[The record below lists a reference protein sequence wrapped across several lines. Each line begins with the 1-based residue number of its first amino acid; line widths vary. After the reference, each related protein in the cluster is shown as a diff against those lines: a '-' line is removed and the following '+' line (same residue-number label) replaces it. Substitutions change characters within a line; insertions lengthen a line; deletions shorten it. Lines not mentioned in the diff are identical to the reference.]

1 LEEFILKKIIKDF
14 TTKLK
19 GRFTHK
25 KIQEDQIQE
34 LINDEDF
41 MKKLLEFSGNN
52 IDVLCTYLGHIMVYY
67 ALSNDPKLDY
77 SVEEILNK
85 RGEIDLYSVD
95 EIKERGFFTHSCN
108 GSMVEK
114 IRTNGLGSSL
124 NGNEKLYTALSHLKK
139 KLNTTG
145 TYTQQQSGK
154 KDEVYFTSAGATSFG
169 YACNFA
175 PERLF
180 LGILRQEYDDNIPV
194 EVGES
199 KKDYYRKIICQKFGE
214 QLNDEVMADID
225 TVIDGFFS
233 DSNYIV
239 SFQANEVIASNNIY
253 MEVVGANNRINL
265 DEHIQTNC
273 RYGNFFTSQIGSNS
287 NTNNMDNLVMSDTV
301 ISPEKLKFLR
311 VPDRYDLIQLIALN
325 KGLQQGEKLDY
336 FTLDRVERKVEKP
349 IIQKLVKETVLEMSD
364 TPFTDETE
372 NEVEAQ
378 EKLLQQTKES
388 QEVGG

>member
-1 LEEFILKKIIKDF
+1 MKKIIKDF

>member
-1 LEEFILKKIIKDF
+1 MKKTIKNF
-14 TTKLK
+14 ATKLK

-25 KIQEDQIQE
+25 KIKDEQIQE
-34 LINDEDF
+34 LINDENF
-41 MKKLLEFSGNN
+41 LKKLLEFSGND
-52 IDVLCTYLGHIMVYY
+52 IDVLCTYLGDIMVYY

-77 SVEEILNK
+77 TIEELLNK
-85 RGEIDLYSVD
+85 RRKIDLYSVD

-124 NGNEKLYTALSHLKK
+124 NGNEKLYTALSNLEK

-199 KKDYYRKIICQKFGE
+199 KKDYYRRIICQKFGE
-214 QLNDEVMADID
+214 QLNDEVMTDID
-225 TVIDGFFS
+225 TVINGFFS
-233 DSNYIV
+233 DSNYII
-239 SFQANEVIASNNIY
+239 SFQANEVISSNNIY
-253 MEVVGANNRINL
+253 MEVVGENNRINV
-265 DEHIQTNC
+265 DKHIQTNC
-273 RYGNFFTSQIGSNS
+273 GYSSFFTSRLGSNS
-287 NTNNMDNLVMSDTV
+287 NTNNMDNLVMVDTV
-301 ISPEKLKFLR
+301 IPPEKLKFLR

-336 FTLDRVERKVEKP
+336 FTFDRVEREGEKP
-349 IIQKLVKETVLEMSD
+349 IIQKLGKETVLEMSD
-364 TPFTDETE
+364 TILEDETE
-372 NEVEAQ
+372 RDMEAQ
-378 EKLLQQTKES
+378 EKLLQQTKENFS
-388 QEVGG
+388 K

>member
-1 LEEFILKKIIKDF
+1 MKKTIKNF
-14 TTKLK
+14 ATKLK

-25 KIQEDQIQE
+25 KIKDEQIQE
-34 LINDEDF
+34 LINDENF
-41 MKKLLEFSGNN
+41 LKKLLEFSGND
-52 IDVLCTYLGHIMVYY
+52 IDVLCTYLGDIMVYY

-77 SVEEILNK
+77 TIEELLNK
-85 RGEIDLYSVD
+85 RREIDLYSVD

-124 NGNEKLYTALSHLKK
+124 NGNEKLYTALSNLEK

-199 KKDYYRKIICQKFGE
+199 KKDYYRRIICQKFGE
-214 QLNDEVMADID
+214 QLNDEVMTDID
-225 TVIDGFFS
+225 TVINGFFS
-233 DSNYIV
+233 DSNYII
-239 SFQANEVIASNNIY
+239 SFQANEVISSNNIY
-253 MEVVGANNRINL
+253 MEVVGENNRINL
-265 DEHIQTNC
+265 DKHIQTNC
-273 RYGNFFTSQIGSNS
+273 GYSSFFTSRLGSNS
-287 NTNNMDNLVMSDTV
+287 NTNNMDNLVMVDTV
-301 ISPEKLKFLR
+301 IPPEKLKFLR

-336 FTLDRVERKVEKP
+336 FTFDRVEREGEKP
-349 IIQKLVKETVLEMSD
+349 IIQKLGKETVLEMSD
-364 TPFTDETE
+364 TILEDETE
-372 NEVEAQ
+372 RDMEAQ
-378 EKLLQQTKES
+378 EKLLQQTKENFS
-388 QEVGG
+388 K

>member
-1 LEEFILKKIIKDF
+1 MKKTIKDF
-14 TTKLK
+14 ATKLK

-25 KIQEDQIQE
+25 KIKDEQIQE
-34 LINDEDF
+34 LINDENF
-41 MKKLLEFSGNN
+41 LKKLLEFSGND
-52 IDVLCTYLGHIMVYY
+52 IDVLCTYLGDIMVYY

-77 SVEEILNK
+77 TVEELLNK

-124 NGNEKLYTALSHLKK
+124 NGNEKLYTALSNLEK

-175 PERLF
+175 PQRLF

-199 KKDYYRKIICQKFGE
+199 KKDYYRRIICQKFGE
-214 QLNDEVMADID
+214 QLNDEVMTDID
-225 TVIDGFFS
+225 TVINGFFS
-233 DSNYIV
+233 DSNYII
-239 SFQANEVIASNNIY
+239 SFQANEVISSNNIY
-253 MEVVGANNRINL
+253 MEVVGENNRINL

-273 RYGNFFTSQIGSNS
+273 GYSSFFTSRLGSNS
-287 NTNNMDNLVMSDTV
+287 NSNNMDNLVMVDTV
-301 ISPEKLKFLR
+301 IPPEKLKFLR

-336 FTLDRVERKVEKP
+336 FTFDRVEREGEKP
-349 IIQKLVKETVLEMSD
+349 IIQKLGKETVLEMSD
-364 TPFTDETE
+364 TILEDETE
-372 NEVEAQ
+372 RDMEAQ
-378 EKLLQQTKES
+378 EKLLQQTKENFS
-388 QEVGG
+388 K